1 MAAFI
6 MRGPRNRRG
15 NRPMRLFG
23 WRIVRNSRHLSL
35 ENIMS
40 SAAESVSKEKASR
53 AVRMAIIVAALGY
66 FVDIYDLVLFSIVRV
81 KSLQGIGITDPKEL
95 LDQGVLLINMQ
106 MGGMLVGGILW
117 GIIGDKRGRLSVLF
131 GSILMYSL
139 ANIGNGFVNSIEVY
153 ATLRFIA
160 GIGLAGELGAGI
172 TLVSEIMHK
181 QSRGYGTTI
190 VASIGICGAVAAAL
204 VGDFFSWRIAYF
216 VGGGLGLTLLIL
228 RIGVYESGMF
238 EAVKSKAVE
247 RGNFFK
253 LFSTGERARRYI
265 GIVLIGVPIWY
276 VVGILVTFS
285 PEIGGA
291 MGMTPA
297 PNAGRGI
304 LFTYVGLAIGDLS
317 SGALSQIIQSRRR
330 AVLVFLTVTTL
341 GIGLYFLMAS
351 RSLTVFYAI
360 CVLMGFGA
368 GYWAVFVTVASEQ
381 FGTNLRATATT
392 SAPNL
397 VRGAVVVL
405 TLGFNALK
413 TRVGVVESAMI
424 VGVFTLL
431 AAFVALRALEE
442 TYGKDLDYLEE

>member
-1 MAAFI
+1 
-6 MRGPRNRRG
+6 
-15 NRPMRLFG
+15 
-23 WRIVRNSRHLSL
+23 
-35 ENIMS
+35 
-40 SAAESVSKEKASR
+40 
-53 AVRMAIIVAALGY
+53 
-66 FVDIYDLVLFSIVRV
+66 
-81 KSLQGIGITDPKEL
+81 
-95 LDQGVLLINMQ
+95 
-106 MGGMLVGGILW
+106 
-117 GIIGDKRGRLSVLF
+117 LSVLF

-153 ATLRFIA
+153 AALRFIA

-190 VASIGICGAVAAAL
+190 VASIGICGAVVAAL
-204 VGDFFSWRIAYF
+204 VGDYFSWRIAYF
-216 VGGGLGLTLLIL
+216 VGGGLGLTLLLL

-238 EAVKSKAVE
+238 EAVKAKAVD
-247 RGNFFK
+247 RGNFLK
-253 LFSTGERARRYI
+253 LFSTGERAKRYI

-291 MGMTPA
+291 MGMSPP

-304 LFTYVGLAIGDLS
+304 LFTYVGLAVGDLS
-317 SGALSQIIQSRRR
+317 SGALSQIIKSRRK
-330 AVLVFLTVTTL
+330 AVMIFLSVTTV
-341 GIGLYFLMAS
+341 GIGLYFLVAGQ
-351 RSLTVFYAI
+351 SLTAFYAI

-397 VRGAVVVL
+397 VRGAVVLL
-405 TLGFNALK
+405 TSGFNALK
-413 TRVGVVESAMI
+413 TRVGVVEGAMI
-424 VGVFTLL
+424 VGAFTLL
-431 AAFVALRALEE
+431 AAFVALRAIDE